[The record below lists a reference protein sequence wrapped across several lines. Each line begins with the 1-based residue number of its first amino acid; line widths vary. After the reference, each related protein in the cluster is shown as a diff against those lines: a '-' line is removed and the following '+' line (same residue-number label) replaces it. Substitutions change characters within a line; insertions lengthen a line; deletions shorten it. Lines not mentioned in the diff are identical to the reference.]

1 MKHNYLHI
9 VTVCLGALLTSGCKP
24 AENKNMVTVQGMTD
38 ALFSVISGNREV
50 YSRAV
55 VDRLQYQDHI
65 LEATEHYKESKG
77 LPLPAQMLRMSAEAV
92 VTSGAAFSYS
102 LLSPWPINK
111 QNGPKTDSEKA
122 GLRSVT
128 ETGKNYYAEETLGGK
143 KYFSAY
149 YPDKAVAEAC
159 VTCHNGHKDSP
170 RKDFALG
177 DVLGGIVIRVP
188 LDK

>member
-1 MKHNYLHI
+1 MKQYDFQI
-9 VTVCLGALLTSGCKP
+9 VTVCLGALLATGCKP
-24 AENKNMVTVQGMTD
+24 AENKGTVSVQGMTD
-38 ALFSVISGNREV
+38 ALFTVISSNREV
-50 YSRAV
+50 YSRTV
-55 VDRLQYQDHI
+55 VDRLQYQDHV
-65 LEATEHYKESKG
+65 LEATEHYKETKG

-92 VTSGAAFSYS
+92 VTMGAAFNYS

-111 QNGPKTDSEKA
+111 QNGPKTESEKA

-128 ETGKNYYAEETLGGK
+128 ETGKNYYTEEVLGGK

-188 LDK
+188 MDK